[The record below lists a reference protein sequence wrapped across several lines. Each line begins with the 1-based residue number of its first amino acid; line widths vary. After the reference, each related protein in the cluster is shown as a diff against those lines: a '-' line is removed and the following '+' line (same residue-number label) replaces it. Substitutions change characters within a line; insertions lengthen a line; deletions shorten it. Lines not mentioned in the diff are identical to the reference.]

1 MKHKRNSEDE
11 DLSTKRFA
19 IGKEY
24 QAVERLG
31 KGTYGTVYKARK
43 KSDNKFYAIKKLK
56 MN

>member
-31 KGTYGTVYKARK
+31 KEHMVLFK
-43 KSDNKFYAIKKLK
+43 KKKK
-56 MN
+56 NQITNTTP